1 MPEKRPVEAEP
12 AFSQFE
18 ADREQVFQY
27 LRQDFPVLQYS
38 NYFVAM
44 SPFCS
49 MVVLTGIFIPYPP
62 LNTLQGYRDFFHRGV
77 GSNFAGSE
85 SGKHGPETKK
95 VSHLFI
101 TFTTSLHHN
110 KHDLHVL
117 NKRPTR
123 RKNQIPAADETY
135 LMKLCGPPR
144 DEGWGSTTCTSSLCH
159 TTTTRTCL
167 KHQHHQN

>member
-85 SGKHGPETKK
+85 IYLVLVYRSVCLATRFYR
-95 VSHLFI
+95 S
-101 TFTTSLHHN
+101 THHT
-110 KHDLHVL
+110 VA
-117 NKRPTR
+117 R
-123 RKNQIPAADETY
+123 RTIRYNTY
-135 LMKLCGPPR
+135 NGVEYFRVRRLRRILKLSR
-144 DEGWGSTTCTSSLCH
+144 DTGISSIEGWKSLYPW
-159 TTTTRTCL
+159 RRVSRSRGGL
-167 KHQHHQN
+167 VSFAR